1 MQIQCSVKIH
11 SLGVELFQAGGQTH
25 TGVTKFIVVFRH
37 FWNAPKKRT
46 PLLTGRDNMSISKG
60 ILLYLHSSVV

>member
-46 PLLTGRDNMSISKG
+46 PLLTG
-60 ILLYLHSSVV
+60 